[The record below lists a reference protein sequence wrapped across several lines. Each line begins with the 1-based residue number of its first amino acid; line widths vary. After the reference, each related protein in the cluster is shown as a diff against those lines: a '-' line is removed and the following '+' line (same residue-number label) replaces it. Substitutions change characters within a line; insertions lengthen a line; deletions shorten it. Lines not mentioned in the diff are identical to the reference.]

1 MFRKSLIALLL
12 AASCVSVQAADQLS
26 IGKHRV
32 QFGNGVKSI
41 EYKISGSDLKRLS
54 VSMPSNRDLDMQIK
68 FGTKAKQAVAVNDLY
83 NDCAPFNG
91 PGKTEECLLNL
102 NKTSS
107 SQPFYLLISNTSTD
121 NTPFEAVIRY
131 YDYSCRPYLYKTRS
145 VLRLCP
151 VVEAQERHKYSES
164 EDYRWK
170 RNLDNSHH
178 TGGDINARDIN
189 WSTGDTDLNK
199 RLYAGFGGKVIS
211 SVERGSYGLSVII
224 YNEQF
229 DVAIRYAHLA
239 STSLNVGDE
248 VNTSDYVGQLGDSST
263 FTMPAH
269 LHLAVYRNIKKT
281 TDDVVRTNTYFYD
294 SLVNGTT
301 PSTIDSATYAF
312 SSRYEFDQ
320 RN

>member
-1 MFRKSLIALLL
+1 MFKKSLFALLL
-12 AASCVSVQAADQLS
+12 TTTCVSVQAADQLS

-32 QFGNGVKSI
+32 QFGNGVKSA

-54 VSMPSNRDLDMQIK
+54 VSMPSNKDLDMQVK
-68 FGTKAKQAVAVNDLY
+68 FGTKAKQMSSVKDLF

-102 NKTSS
+102 NRTSS
-107 SQPFYLLISNTSTD
+107 SEPFYLLINDVSAD

-131 YDYSCRPYLYKTRS
+131 YNYSCRPYLYKTRP

-151 VVEAQERHKYSES
+151 VIEAQERHNYSES

-178 TGGDINARDIN
+178 TGGDVNAWDIN
-189 WSTGDTDLNK
+189 WSSGNADLNK

-224 YNEQF
+224 YNEQY

-239 STSLNVGDE
+239 STPLSVGDE
-248 VNTSDYVGQLGDSST
+248 VDTSDYVGELGDSST
-263 FTMPAH
+263 VTMPAH

-281 TDDVVRTNTYFYD
+281 ADDKVRTSTYFYD

-301 PSTIDSATYAF
+301 PSTIDSAPFAF
-312 SSRYEFDQ
+312 SSRYEFDK